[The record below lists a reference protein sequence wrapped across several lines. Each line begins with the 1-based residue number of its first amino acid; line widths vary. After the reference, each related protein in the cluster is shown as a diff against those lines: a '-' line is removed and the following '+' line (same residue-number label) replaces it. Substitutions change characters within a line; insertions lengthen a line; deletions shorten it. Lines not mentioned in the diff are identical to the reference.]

1 MFLIEKFISL
11 SLLSPLPI
19 IIILLFVGVGNLF
32 KKRKKSGLV
41 LILISTF
48 LYLASSEV
56 FIDKKL
62 YDLENSYSI
71 ISEKNLEKGEVY
83 VLLGGGI
90 ITTTGE
96 GNIPGIMPAVRIMKT
111 AEYYKKYPKKIYIS
125 GGSPLQ
131 NQESESSVY
140 ARELISLGVNSE
152 DIIVEENSKNTNENA
167 LFIKQEL
174 EKNGIKNIILITSA
188 FHMKRSMFIF
198 EKNLDGV
205 EIIPAPCNFLEKELL
220 DLNFVRTEWW
230 LGWKYIYNPK
240 NLNQTLNFKEMNKEL
255 ALLLNNDDEL
265 ENLISKIEKEIIE
278 KLEILFEE

>member
-1 MFLIEKFISL
+1 
-11 SLLSPLPI
+11 
-19 IIILLFVGVGNLF
+19 
-32 KKRKKSGLV
+32 
-41 LILISTF
+41 
-48 LYLASSEV
+48 
-56 FIDKKL
+56 
-62 YDLENSYSI
+62 
-71 ISEKNLEKGEVY
+71 
-83 VLLGGGI
+83 
-90 ITTTGE
+90 
-96 GNIPGIMPAVRIMKT
+96 MKT

-205 EIIPAPCNFLEKELL
+205 GNCSCSL
-220 DLNFVRTEWW
+220 
-230 LGWKYIYNPK
+230 
-240 NLNQTLNFKEMNKEL
+240 
-255 ALLLNNDDEL
+255 
-265 ENLISKIEKEIIE
+265 
-278 KLEILFEE
+278 